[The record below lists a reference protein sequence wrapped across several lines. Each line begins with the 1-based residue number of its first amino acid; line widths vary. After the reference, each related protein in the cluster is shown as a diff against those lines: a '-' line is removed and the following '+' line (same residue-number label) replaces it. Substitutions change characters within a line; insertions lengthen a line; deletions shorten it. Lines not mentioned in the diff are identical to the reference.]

1 MLQRR
6 GLSLDRLASFLVIA
20 RAGGLAR
27 AAPGDPVRQS
37 QLSRQLKE
45 LEVALGQALFVRAR
59 GGLELTA
66 AGTELARCV
75 RTFEQEL
82 SAISGRA
89 ESPRVVLGGADSV
102 LQWLVL
108 PALSRL
114 GEVRGLEL
122 LTLGAAATVSA
133 LQEGR
138 VDLGLLRAGEARG
151 DFKTV
156 RLGAVEYAVFGAR
169 SLPLAVPSGEPGLA
183 AALAA
188 LGPPALVCETFPQVA
203 QVVRAG
209 THAGVLPLFARPAL
223 AGVARPGKVLAH
235 AGSVLLLAWRPAT
248 LTRRA
253 EVRALRVA
261 LERVLRPALG

>member
-1 MLQRR
+1 MARN
-6 GLSLDRLASFLVIA
+6 LDLASLRSFVTVA
-20 RAGGLAR
+20 DVGGVTR
-27 AAPGDPVRQS
+27 AAGFLNLTQS
-37 QLSRQLKE
+37 AVSMQIKR
-45 LEVALGQALFVRAR
+45 LEESLGQTLFVRAR

-248 LTRRA
+248 LARRA